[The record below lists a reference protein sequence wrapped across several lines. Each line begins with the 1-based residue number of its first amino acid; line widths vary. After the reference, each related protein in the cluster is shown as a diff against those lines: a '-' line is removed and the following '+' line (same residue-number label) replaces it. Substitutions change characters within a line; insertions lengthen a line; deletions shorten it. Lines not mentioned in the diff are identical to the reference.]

1 MRIRSHDIR
10 DTFNCI
16 GEKDSE
22 SPASNDD
29 DEVILLFS
37 SWPFRDEQLETV
49 YEILHV
55 TRILFYRVSTKV
67 QTRPFLAELTEW

>member
-16 GEKDSE
+16 GERE
-22 SPASNDD
+22 LPAFDD
-29 DEVILLFS
+29 DEVILLSS
-37 SWPFRDEQLETV
+37 SWPFRDGQLETV

-55 TRILFYRVSTKV
+55 TGIVFYRVSTKV
-67 QTRPFLAELTEW
+67 QTRTFLAELTEW